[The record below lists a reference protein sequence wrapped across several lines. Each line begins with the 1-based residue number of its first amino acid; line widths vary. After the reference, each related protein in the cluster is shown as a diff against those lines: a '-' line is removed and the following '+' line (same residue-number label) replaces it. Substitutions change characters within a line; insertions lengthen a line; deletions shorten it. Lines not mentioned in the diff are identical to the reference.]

1 MPAWPDI
8 VITRTDSPEVLLA
21 VEVKSGVAG
30 AQSAERQIKAYML
43 HQSCPIGMVVTPD
56 DTLFF
61 RNRYTGYD
69 SDAIQ
74 QIGECRTSELLD
86 AMPDTA
92 TMSESYLVQRVD
104 QWLESLRGGSR
115 RSWPGS
121 TREAMES
128 YILPAVASGVVRA
141 TGPRWLRT
149 GS

>member
-21 VEVKSGVAG
+21 VEVKSGLG
-30 AQSAERQIKAYML
+30 GLHTAERQIKAYMI

-61 RNRYTGYD
+61 RNRYTGYEP
-69 SDAIQ
+69 DAIQ
-74 QIGECRTSELLD
+74 EIGKCRTSELLG
-86 AMPDTA
+86 AMPDKA
-92 TMSESYLVQRVD
+92 MMSESNLVRGVD
-104 QWLESLRGGSR
+104 RWLESLRGGSS

-128 YILPAVASGVVRA
+128 YVLPAVVSGLVRA
-141 TGPRWLRT
+141 TGPRWRRT